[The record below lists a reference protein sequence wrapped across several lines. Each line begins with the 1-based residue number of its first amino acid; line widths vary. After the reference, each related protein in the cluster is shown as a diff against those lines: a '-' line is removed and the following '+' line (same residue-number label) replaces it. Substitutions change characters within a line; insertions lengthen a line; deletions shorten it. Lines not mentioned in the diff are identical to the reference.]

1 MILRRGRR
9 IYDAVPSRFSIPN
22 IFWSISIVLGHR
34 VLGCLRA
41 LGDDAHI
48 SFIRMELHV
57 LPDLTL
63 LLVELARWGIPRRR
77 SCTAFRSA
85 FICRMSTFSS
95 SRVWT

>member
-1 MILRRGRR
+1 MM
-9 IYDAVPSRFSIPN
+9 PSPLAFLFPN